1 MKVKTKKISKLPVT
15 SEWLN
20 GFFSF
25 KNQKRPEFDEESK
38 NAGNKKLR
46 SLETKFAD
54 MCITTKILLK
64 LRIRSRPILK
74 MPLIFNF
81 ILSDNIEEDLKLE
94 KLMLNYQFKIIC
106 NPPFTLFKKKS
117 SYENNLQ
124 LKFFFLNNDFM
135 P

>member
-25 KNQKRPEFDEESK
+25 KNQKWPEFDEESK
-38 NAGNKKLR
+38 NTGNKRLR
-46 SLETKFAD
+46 SLETKFVD

-74 MPLIFNF
+74 MPLILNL
-81 ILSDNIEEDLKLE
+81 ILANNMEEDLKLE
-94 KLMLNYQFKIIC
+94 KLFLNGHLKIISH
-106 NPPFTLFKKKS
+106 P
-117 SYENNLQ
+117 
-124 LKFFFLNNDFM
+124 
-135 P
+135 